1 MVSTYIDKRT
11 KINVFGL
18 KTTTRMYNQVGELT
32 RNQISYL
39 HAQLDTKK
47 YSFDRV
53 RHEALIKAK
62 IIPVGTPYI
71 PSDFPVPEKYKHL
84 PVNTTDATVNTQS
97 ETIMINETK
106 PKVEVLLSVEPPA
119 QAVEQD
125 VPEVDPAFDNSPLK
139 FTISEETLK
148 NITLGDIMHVVKQSQ
163 DLVSI
168 LLDNCHEMRNELREL
183 REELKALKAGDDKV
197 EEIIP
202 VAAIKIDDEIHP
214 EFRDV
219 EPAPLHHGMVLVDVN
234 VDQDEQGSEVT
245 YSETDNY
252 DEAEYE
258 EPIDDG
264 LDDVGDDEDDIAAV
278 VSSYTDFIHKRHTE
292 QQSAVPAVSTKKV
305 LPDLTISNNEFK
317 RRYGLKPKEVVD
329 IVADIMNADEDIKSD
344 PAEYYLY
351 AQSIYESIFAHAK
364 NDLVIQ
370 YEDGEY
376 EFNKAV
382 VGDIFTRYQEAL
394 AEVTSA

>member
-18 KTTTRMYNQVGELT
+18 KTTTRTHNKVGELT

-71 PSDFPVPEKYKHL
+71 PSDFPVPEKYQHL
-84 PVNTTDATVNTQS
+84 PVNTTPATVNTKS

-106 PKVEVLLSVEPPA
+106 PKVEVLMSFDPPA
-119 QAVEQD
+119 QVIEQD
-125 VPEVDPAFDNSPLK
+125 IPEVDPAFEGTSLK
-139 FTISEETLK
+139 YTISEETLK
-148 NITLGDIMHVVKQSQ
+148 NLTLGDIMHVVKQSQ

-183 REELKALKAGDDKV
+183 RDELKALKSNAADAV
-197 EEIIP
+197 EDVVETPP
-202 VAAIKIDDEIHP
+202 VGTVKISTELHP
-214 EFRDV
+214 DFHAV
-219 EPAPLHHGMVLVDVN
+219 EPAPLHHGMVAVDVN
-234 VDQDEQGSEVT
+234 VDQDEQITEVT
-245 YSETDNY
+245 YNETD
-252 DEAEYE
+252 DYE

-264 LDDVGDDEDDIAAV
+264 LDDIIDEDVEAAAN
-278 VSSYTDFIHKRHTE
+278 SYVDFVHKRWNE
-292 QQSAVPAVSTKKV
+292 EQSAVPQVSTKKV

-344 PAEYYLY
+344 PAEYFLY
-351 AQSIYESIFAHAK
+351 AQSIYQSIFAHAK

-376 EFNKAV
+376 EFNKAI

-394 AEVTSA
+394 AEVTSS

>member
-18 KTTTRMYNQVGELT
+18 KTTTRMYNKVGELT

-39 HAQLDTKK
+39 HAQLDTEK

-62 IIPVGTPYI
+62 IIPVGTPYT
-71 PSDFPVPEKYKHL
+71 PSDFPVPEKYQHL
-84 PVNTTDATVNTQS
+84 PVNTTDATVNTKS

-106 PKVEVLLSVEPPA
+106 PKVEVLMSFDPPA
-119 QAVEQD
+119 N
-125 VPEVDPAFDNSPLK
+125 VPVQEVPAVDPMPEASVVK
-139 FTISEETLK
+139 YTISEETLK

-183 REELKALKAGDDKV
+183 RDELKVLKSNADDVVDDVV
-197 EEIIP
+197 ETPPISA
-202 VAAIKIDDEIHP
+202 VKISTDIHP
-214 EFRDV
+214 EFHSA
-219 EPAPLHHGMVLVDVN
+219 EPAPLHHGMVAVDVN
-234 VDQDEQGSEVT
+234 VDQEEQGAEVT
-245 YSETDNY
+245 YT
-252 DEAEYE
+252 EADYE

-264 LDDVGDDEDDIAAV
+264 LDDVIDEDVEAAAN
-278 VSSYTDFIHKRHTE
+278 SYMDFVHKRWSE
-292 QQSAVPAVSTKKV
+292 EQSAVPAVSTKKV

-344 PAEYYLY
+344 PAEYFLY
-351 AQSIYESIFAHAK
+351 AQSIYQSIFAHAK

-376 EFNKAV
+376 EFNKAI

-394 AEVTSA
+394 AEVTSS

>member
-18 KTTTRMYNQVGELT
+18 KTTTRTHNKVGELT

-71 PSDFPVPEKYKHL
+71 PSDFPVPEKYQHL
-84 PVNTTDATVNTQS
+84 PDNTTDATVNTKS
-97 ETIMINETK
+97 ETIMINEIK
-106 PKVEVLLSVEPPA
+106 PKVEVLMSFDPPA
-119 QAVEQD
+119 QVIEQD
-125 VPEVDPAFDNSPLK
+125 VPVVDPAFDDASLK
-139 FTISEETLK
+139 YTISEETLK

-183 REELKALKAGDDKV
+183 RDELKALKSNAVDVV
-197 EEIIP
+197 EDAVETPPIGS
-202 VAAIKIDDEIHP
+202 VKISGEIHP
-214 EFRDV
+214 DLHAV
-219 EPAPLHHGMVLVDVN
+219 EPAPLHYGMVVTDVN
-234 VDQDEQGSEVT
+234 VDQDEQIAKVT
-245 YSETDNY
+245 YNESD
-252 DEAEYE
+252 YE

-264 LDDVGDDEDDIAAV
+264 LDDIIDEDVEAAAN
-278 VSSYTDFIHKRHTE
+278 SYMDFVHKRRNEE
-292 QQSAVPAVSTKKV
+292 QSTVPAVSTKKV

-364 NDLVIQ
+364 NDLIIQ
-370 YEDGEY
+370 YEYGEY

>member
-1 MVSTYIDKRT
+1 MVSTYIDKRS

-18 KTTTRMYNQVGELT
+18 KTTTRMYNKVGELT

-39 HAQLDTKK
+39 HAQLDTEK

-62 IIPVGTPYI
+62 IIPVGTPYT
-71 PSDFPVPEKYKHL
+71 PSDFPVPEKYQHL
-84 PVNTTDATVNTQS
+84 PVNTTDATVNTKS

-106 PKVEVLLSVEPPA
+106 PKVEVLMSFDPPA
-119 QAVEQD
+119 QVIEQD
-125 VPEVDPAFDNSPLK
+125 VPEVDPAFNDASLK
-139 FTISEETLK
+139 YTISEETLK

-183 REELKALKAGDDKV
+183 RAELKALKSGDDEV
-197 EEIIP
+197 EEIVP
-202 VAAIKIDDEIHP
+202 VTAVKIDNEIHP
-214 EFRDV
+214 DFHEV
-219 EPAPLHHGMVLVDVN
+219 EPAPHHHGMVVDVN
-234 VDQDEQGSEVT
+234 VDQDEQGAEVT
-245 YSETDNY
+245 YSESDNY
-252 DEAEYE
+252 VDVDYE

-264 LDDVGDDEDDIAAV
+264 LDDVDDDEIAAV
-278 VSSYTDFIHKRHTE
+278 VSSYTDFVRKRHME

-329 IVADIMNADEDIKSD
+329 IVADIMNADDDIKSD
-344 PAEYYLY
+344 PAEYFMY

-376 EFNKAV
+376 EFNKAI

-394 AEVTSA
+394 AEVTSS

>member
-18 KTTTRMYNQVGELT
+18 KTTTRMYNKVGELT

-39 HAQLDTKK
+39 HAQLDTEK

-62 IIPVGTPYI
+62 IIPVGTPYT
-71 PSDFPVPEKYKHL
+71 PSDFPVPEKYQHL
-84 PVNTTDATVNTQS
+84 PVNTTDATVNTKS

-106 PKVEVLLSVEPPA
+106 PKVEVLMSFDPPA
-119 QAVEQD
+119 QVIEQD
-125 VPEVDPAFDNSPLK
+125 VPEVDPAFDDASLK
-139 FTISEETLK
+139 YMISEETLK

-183 REELKALKAGDDKV
+183 RDELKALKSNAADVV
-197 EEIIP
+197 EDVVETPP
-202 VAAIKIDDEIHP
+202 VGTVKISTEIHP
-214 EFRDV
+214 EFHAV
-219 EPAPLHHGMVLVDVN
+219 EPAPLHHGMVAVDVN
-234 VDQDEQGSEVT
+234 VDQDEQIAKVT
-245 YSETDNY
+245 YNETD
-252 DEAEYE
+252 YE

-264 LDDVGDDEDDIAAV
+264 LDDIIDEDVEAAAN
-278 VSSYTDFIHKRHTE
+278 SYMDFVHKRWSE
-292 QQSAVPAVSTKKV
+292 EKSAVPAVSTKKV

-329 IVADIMNADEDIKSD
+329 IVADIMNADEDVKSD
-344 PAEYYLY
+344 PAEYFLY
-351 AQSIYESIFAHAK
+351 AQSIYQSIFAHAK

-376 EFNKAV
+376 EFNKAI

-394 AEVTSA
+394 AEVTSS

>member
-71 PSDFPVPEKYKHL
+71 PSDFPVPEKYQHL
-84 PVNTTDATVNTQS
+84 PDNTTDATVNTKS

-106 PKVEVLLSVEPPA
+106 PKVEVLMSFDPPA
-119 QAVEQD
+119 NVPAKQEPAVD
-125 VPEVDPAFDNSPLK
+125 PVPEVGVTK
-139 FTISEETLK
+139 YMISEETLK

-168 LLDNCHEMRNELREL
+168 LLDSCHEMRNELREL
-183 REELKALKAGDDKV
+183 RDELKALKSNADDAV
-197 EEIIP
+197 EDVVETPPISS
-202 VAAIKIDDEIHP
+202 VKISSEIHP
-214 EFRDV
+214 DFHAV
-219 EPAPLHHGMVLVDVN
+219 EPAPLHYGMVAVDVN
-234 VDQDEQGSEVT
+234 ADQDEQIAEVT
-245 YSETDNY
+245 YNETED
-252 DEAEYE
+252 YE

-264 LDDVGDDEDDIAAV
+264 LDDIIDEDVEAAAN
-278 VSSYTDFIHKRHTE
+278 SYMDFVHKRRSE
-292 QQSAVPAVSTKKV
+292 EQSAVPAVSTKKV

-344 PAEYYLY
+344 PAEYFLY
-351 AQSIYESIFAHAK
+351 AQSIYQSIFAHAK

-376 EFNKAV
+376 EFNKAI

-394 AEVTSA
+394 AEVTSS

>member
-1 MVSTYIDKRT
+1 MISTYIDKRT

-47 YSFDRV
+47 CSFDRV

-62 IIPVGTPYI
+62 IIPVGTPYT

-106 PKVEVLLSVEPPA
+106 PKVEVLLSSEPPA
-119 QAVEQD
+119 QAVEQA
-125 VPEVDPAFDNSPLK
+125 VPVVDPVFDNSLLK
-139 FTISEETLK
+139 YSISEETLK

-183 REELKALKAGDDKV
+183 RDELKALKSNTENTV
-197 EEIIP
+197 EDAEETPLIGT
-202 VAAIKIDDEIHP
+202 IKISTELHP
-214 EFRDV
+214 DFHAV
-219 EPAPLHHGMVLVDVN
+219 EPAPLHHGMVVVDVN
-234 VDQDEQGSEVT
+234 VDQDEQGAEVT
-245 YSETDNY
+245 YSESED
-252 DEAEYE
+252 YE

-264 LDDVGDDEDDIAAV
+264 LDDIIDEDVEAAAN
-278 VSSYTDFIHKRHTE
+278 SHIDFVHKRWSE
-292 QQSAVPAVSTKKV
+292 EQSAVPAVSTKKV

-344 PAEYYLY
+344 PAEYFLY
-351 AQSIYESIFAHAK
+351 AQSIYQSIFAHAK

-376 EFNKAV
+376 EFNKAI

-394 AEVTSA
+394 AEVTSS

>member
-18 KTTTRMYNQVGELT
+18 KTTTRTHNKVGELT

-71 PSDFPVPEKYKHL
+71 PSDFPVPEKYQHL
-84 PVNTTDATVNTQS
+84 PVNTTPATVNTKS

-106 PKVEVLLSVEPPA
+106 PKVEVLMSFDPPA
-119 QAVEQD
+119 QVIEQD
-125 VPEVDPAFDNSPLK
+125 IPEVDPAFEGTSLK
-139 FTISEETLK
+139 YTISEETLK

-183 REELKALKAGDDKV
+183 REELKALKSNAVDAV
-197 EEIIP
+197 EDAVETPPIGTIKTSTEIDP
-202 VAAIKIDDEIHP
+202 DFHA
-214 EFRDV
+214 V
-219 EPAPLHHGMVLVDVN
+219 EPAPLHHGMVVADVN
-234 VDQDEQGSEVT
+234 VDQDEQIAEVT
-245 YSETDNY
+245 YNESD
-252 DEAEYE
+252 YE

-264 LDDVGDDEDDIAAV
+264 LDDIIDEDVEAAAN
-278 VSSYTDFIHKRHTE
+278 SYVDFVHKRWNE
-292 QQSAVPAVSTKKV
+292 EQSAVPQVSTKKV

-344 PAEYYLY
+344 PAEYFLY
-351 AQSIYESIFAHAK
+351 AQSIYQSIFAHAK

-376 EFNKAV
+376 EFNKAI

-394 AEVTSA
+394 AEVTSS

>member
-18 KTTTRMYNQVGELT
+18 KTTTRMYNKVGELT

-71 PSDFPVPEKYKHL
+71 PSDFPVPEKYQHL
-84 PVNTTDATVNTQS
+84 PLNTTDATVNTKS

-106 PKVEVLLSVEPPA
+106 PKVEVLMSFDPPA
-119 QAVEQD
+119 N
-125 VPEVDPAFDNSPLK
+125 VPVQEVPAVDPAFDDASLK
-139 FTISEETLK
+139 YTISEEMLK

-183 REELKALKAGDDKV
+183 RDELKALKSNAVDVV
-197 EEIIP
+197 EDAVETPPIGS
-202 VAAIKIDDEIHP
+202 VKISTENHSEIHA
-214 EFRDV
+214 V
-219 EPAPLHHGMVLVDVN
+219 EPAPLHHGMVAVDVN
-234 VDQDEQGSEVT
+234 VDQDEQGAEVT
-245 YSETDNY
+245 YNETED
-252 DEAEYE
+252 YE

-264 LDDVGDDEDDIAAV
+264 LDDIIDEDVEAAAN
-278 VSSYTDFIHKRHTE
+278 SYMDFVHKRRNEE
-292 QQSAVPAVSTKKV
+292 QLAVPAVSTKKV

-329 IVADIMNADEDIKSD
+329 IVADIMNADEDVKSD
-344 PAEYYLY
+344 PAEYFLY
-351 AQSIYESIFAHAK
+351 AQSIYQSIFAHAK

-376 EFNKAV
+376 EFNKAI

-394 AEVTSA
+394 AEVTSS

>member
-18 KTTTRMYNQVGELT
+18 KTTTRTHNKVGELT

-71 PSDFPVPEKYKHL
+71 PSDFPVPEKYQHL
-84 PVNTTDATVNTQS
+84 PVNTTDATVNTKS

-106 PKVEVLLSVEPPA
+106 PKVEVLMSFDPPA
-119 QAVEQD
+119 QVIEQD
-125 VPEVDPAFDNSPLK
+125 VPEVDPAFEGASLK
-139 FTISEETLK
+139 YTISEETLK

-183 REELKALKAGDDKV
+183 REELKALKSNAVDAV
-197 EEIIP
+197 EDAVETPPIGS
-202 VAAIKIDDEIHP
+202 VKISTDIHP
-214 EFRDV
+214 DFHAV
-219 EPAPLHHGMVLVDVN
+219 EPASLHYGMVVTDVN
-234 VDQDEQGSEVT
+234 VDQDEQIAKVT
-245 YSETDNY
+245 YNETD
-252 DEAEYE
+252 DYE

-264 LDDVGDDEDDIAAV
+264 LDDIIDEDVEAAAN
-278 VSSYTDFIHKRHTE
+278 SYMDFVHKRRNE
-292 QQSAVPAVSTKKV
+292 EQSAVPQVSIKKV
-305 LPDLTISNNEFK
+305 LPDLTVSNNEFK

-344 PAEYYLY
+344 PAEYFLY
-351 AQSIYESIFAHAK
+351 AQSIYQSIFAHAK

-376 EFNKAV
+376 EFNKAI

-394 AEVTSA
+394 AEVTSS

>member
-1 MVSTYIDKRT
+1 MISTYIDKRT

-18 KTTTRMYNQVGELT
+18 KTTTRTHNKVGELT

-71 PSDFPVPEKYKHL
+71 PSDFPVPEKYQHL
-84 PVNTTDATVNTQS
+84 PVNPTDATVNTKS

-106 PKVEVLLSVEPPA
+106 PKVEVLMSFDPPA
-119 QAVEQD
+119 QVIEQD
-125 VPEVDPAFDNSPLK
+125 VPVVDPAFDDASLK
-139 FTISEETLK
+139 YTISEETLK

-183 REELKALKAGDDKV
+183 REELKALQSNTEDTV
-197 EEIIP
+197 EDAVETP
-202 VAAIKIDDEIHP
+202 PTGTIKINTELHP
-214 EFRDV
+214 DFHAV
-219 EPAPLHHGMVLVDVN
+219 EPAPLHYGMVAVDVN
-234 VDQDEQGSEVT
+234 VDQDEQIAEVT
-245 YSETDNY
+245 YSESED
-252 DEAEYE
+252 YE

-264 LDDVGDDEDDIAAV
+264 LDDIIDEDVEAGAN
-278 VSSYTDFIHKRHTE
+278 SYMDFVHKRWSE
-292 QQSAVPAVSTKKV
+292 EQSAVPAVSTKKV

-344 PAEYYLY
+344 PAEYFLY
-351 AQSIYESIFAHAK
+351 AQSIYQSIFAHAK
-364 NDLVIQ
+364 NNLVIQ

-376 EFNKAV
+376 GFNKAI

-394 AEVTSA
+394 AEVISA

>member
-18 KTTTRMYNQVGELT
+18 KTTTRTHNKVGELT

-71 PSDFPVPEKYKHL
+71 PSDFPVPEKYQHL
-84 PVNTTDATVNTQS
+84 PVNTTDATVNTKS

-106 PKVEVLLSVEPPA
+106 PKVEVLMSFDPPA
-119 QAVEQD
+119 QVIEQD
-125 VPEVDPAFDNSPLK
+125 VPEVDPAFEGASLK
-139 FTISEETLK
+139 YTISEDTLK

-183 REELKALKAGDDKV
+183 REELKALKSNAVDAV
-197 EEIIP
+197 EDAVETPPIGT
-202 VAAIKIDDEIHP
+202 IKTSTEIHP
-214 EFRDV
+214 DFHAV
-219 EPAPLHHGMVLVDVN
+219 EPAPLHHGMVVADVN
-234 VDQDEQGSEVT
+234 VDQDEQIAEVT
-245 YSETDNY
+245 YNETD
-252 DEAEYE
+252 YE

-264 LDDVGDDEDDIAAV
+264 LDDIIDEDVEAAAN
-278 VSSYTDFIHKRHTE
+278 SYMDFVHKRRNE
-292 QQSAVPAVSTKKV
+292 EQSAVPAVSTKKV

-317 RRYGLKPKEVVD
+317 RWYGLKPKEVVD

-344 PAEYYLY
+344 PAEYFLY
-351 AQSIYESIFAHAK
+351 AQSIYQSIFAHAK

-376 EFNKAV
+376 EFNKAI

-394 AEVTSA
+394 AEVTSS

>member
-18 KTTTRMYNQVGELT
+18 KTTTRTHNKVGELT

-71 PSDFPVPEKYKHL
+71 PSDFPVPEKYQHL
-84 PVNTTDATVNTQS
+84 PVNTTDATVNTKS

-106 PKVEVLLSVEPPA
+106 PKVEVLMSFDPPA
-119 QAVEQD
+119 N
-125 VPEVDPAFDNSPLK
+125 VPVQEVPAVDPMPEASVAK
-139 FTISEETLK
+139 YTISEETLK

-183 REELKALKAGDDKV
+183 RDELKALKSNAEDTV
-197 EEIIP
+197 EDAVETP
-202 VAAIKIDDEIHP
+202 PTGTIKINTELHP
-214 EFRDV
+214 GFYAI
-219 EPAPLHHGMVLVDVN
+219 EPAPLHHGMVVVDVN
-234 VDQDEQGSEVT
+234 VDQDEQIAEVT
-245 YSETDNY
+245 YNETED
-252 DEAEYE
+252 YE

-264 LDDVGDDEDDIAAV
+264 LDDIVDEDVEAAAN
-278 VSSYTDFIHKRHTE
+278 SYMDFVHKRWSE
-292 QQSAVPAVSTKKV
+292 EQSAVPAVSTKKV

-344 PAEYYLY
+344 PAEYFLY
-351 AQSIYESIFAHAK
+351 AQSIYQSIFAHAK
-364 NDLVIQ
+364 NNLMIQ

-376 EFNKAV
+376 EFNKAI

-394 AEVTSA
+394 AEVTSS

>member
-18 KTTTRMYNQVGELT
+18 KTTTRMYNKVGELT

-39 HAQLDTKK
+39 HAQLDTMK

-62 IIPVGTPYI
+62 IIPVGTPYT
-71 PSDFPVPEKYKHL
+71 PSDFPVPEKYQHL
-84 PVNTTDATVNTQS
+84 PVNPTDATVNTQS

-106 PKVEVLLSVEPPA
+106 PKVEVLMSFDPPA
-119 QAVEQD
+119 QVIEQD
-125 VPEVDPAFDNSPLK
+125 VPEVDPAFNDASLK
-139 FTISEETLK
+139 YTISEETLK

-183 REELKALKAGDDKV
+183 RDELKALKSNNDEV

-202 VAAIKIDDEIHP
+202 TTSVKFDNEIHP
-214 EFRDV
+214 DFHEV
-219 EPAPLHHGMVLVDVN
+219 EPAPLHHGIVLVDVN
-234 VDQDEQGSEVT
+234 VDQDEQGAEVT
-245 YSETDNY
+245 YSEADNY

-264 LDDVGDDEDDIAAV
+264 LDDVGDDDDVAAA

-292 QQSAVPAVSTKKV
+292 QQSTVPAVSTKKV

-344 PAEYYLY
+344 PAEYFLY

-376 EFNKAV
+376 EFNKAI

-394 AEVTSA
+394 AEVTSS

>member
-18 KTTTRMYNQVGELT
+18 KTTTRTHNKVGELT

-71 PSDFPVPEKYKHL
+71 PSDFPVPEKYQHL
-84 PVNTTDATVNTQS
+84 PVNTTDATVNTKS

-106 PKVEVLLSVEPPA
+106 PKVEVLMSFDPPA
-119 QAVEQD
+119 QVIEQD
-125 VPEVDPAFDNSPLK
+125 VPEVDPAFEGASLK
-139 FTISEETLK
+139 YTISEETLK

-183 REELKALKAGDDKV
+183 REELKALKSNAVDAV
-197 EEIIP
+197 EDAVETPPIGS
-202 VAAIKIDDEIHP
+202 VKISTDIHP
-214 EFRDV
+214 DFHAV
-219 EPAPLHHGMVLVDVN
+219 EPASLHYGMVVTDVN
-234 VDQDEQGSEVT
+234 VDQDEQIAKVT
-245 YSETDNY
+245 YNETD
-252 DEAEYE
+252 DYE
-258 EPIDDG
+258 EPVDDG
-264 LDDVGDDEDDIAAV
+264 LDDIIDEDVEAAAN
-278 VSSYTDFIHKRHTE
+278 SYMDFVHKRRNE
-292 QQSAVPAVSTKKV
+292 EQSAVLQVSIKKV
-305 LPDLTISNNEFK
+305 LPELTVSNNEFK

-344 PAEYYLY
+344 PAEYFLY
-351 AQSIYESIFAHAK
+351 AQSIYQSIFAHAK

-376 EFNKAV
+376 EFNKAI

-394 AEVTSA
+394 AEVTSS

>member
-18 KTTTRMYNQVGELT
+18 KTTTRTHNKVGELT

-39 HAQLDTKK
+39 HAQLDTKR

-71 PSDFPVPEKYKHL
+71 PSDFPVPEKYQHL
-84 PVNTTDATVNTQS
+84 PVNPTDATVNTKS

-106 PKVEVLLSVEPPA
+106 PKVEVLMAFDPPA
-119 QAVEQD
+119 S
-125 VPEVDPAFDNSPLK
+125 VPVQQEPAVDPMTESSVTK
-139 FTISEETLK
+139 YMISEETLK

-183 REELKALKAGDDKV
+183 REELKALKCNPNDV
-197 EEIIP
+197 VEIIP
-202 VAAIKIDDEIHP
+202 ANPVKLDNEIHP
-214 EFRDV
+214 EFHEA
-219 EPAPLHHGMVLVDVN
+219 EPAPLHHGMVVVDVN
-234 VDQDEQGSEVT
+234 VDQDEQIAEVT
-245 YSETDNY
+245 YNETD
-252 DEAEYE
+252 EYE

-264 LDDVGDDEDDIAAV
+264 LDDIIDEDVEAAAN
-278 VSSYTDFIHKRHTE
+278 SYIDFVHKRWSE
-292 QQSAVPAVSTKKV
+292 EQSAVPAVSTKKV

-344 PAEYYLY
+344 PAEYFLY
-351 AQSIYESIFAHAK
+351 AQSIYQSIFAHAK

-376 EFNKAV
+376 EFNKAI

-394 AEVTSA
+394 AEVTSS

>member
-18 KTTTRMYNQVGELT
+18 KTTTRMHNQVGELT

-71 PSDFPVPEKYKHL
+71 PSDFPVPEKYQHL
-84 PVNTTDATVNTQS
+84 PVNTTDATVNTKS

-106 PKVEVLLSVEPPA
+106 PKVEVLLSSEPPA
-119 QAVEQD
+119 QAVEQA

-183 REELKALKAGDDKV
+183 REELKALKCNPDDVV
-197 EEIIP
+197 EIVP
-202 VAAIKIDDEIHP
+202 VDAIKIDNEIHP
-214 EFRDV
+214 DFHDV
-219 EPAPLHHGMVLVDVN
+219 EPAPLHHDMVLVDVN

-264 LDDVGDDEDDIAAV
+264 LDDADDEDVAAV
-278 VSSYTDFIHKRHTE
+278 VSSYTDFIHKRHME
-292 QQSAVPAVSTKKV
+292 QQSTVPAVSTKKV

-351 AQSIYESIFAHAK
+351 AQSIYQSIFAHAK

-376 EFNKAV
+376 EFNKAI

-394 AEVTSA
+394 AEVTSS

>member
-18 KTTTRMYNQVGELT
+18 KTTTRTHNKVGELT

-39 HAQLDTKK
+39 LAQLDTKK

-71 PSDFPVPEKYKHL
+71 PSDFPVPEKYRHL
-84 PVNTTDATVNTQS
+84 PVNTTDATVNTKS

-119 QAVEQD
+119 QVIEQD
-125 VPEVDPAFDNSPLK
+125 VPVVDPAFDDASLK
-139 FTISEETLK
+139 YTISEETLK

-183 REELKALKAGDDKV
+183 RDELKALKSNAVDVV
-197 EEIIP
+197 EDAVETPPIGS
-202 VAAIKIDDEIHP
+202 VKISGEIHP
-214 EFRDV
+214 DFHAV
-219 EPAPLHHGMVLVDVN
+219 EPAPLHYGMVVTDVN
-234 VDQDEQGSEVT
+234 VDQDEQIAKVT
-245 YSETDNY
+245 YNESD
-252 DEAEYE
+252 YE

-264 LDDVGDDEDDIAAV
+264 LDDIIDEDVEAAAN
-278 VSSYTDFIHKRHTE
+278 SYMDFVHKRRNEE
-292 QQSAVPAVSTKKV
+292 QSTVPAVSTKKV

-364 NDLVIQ
+364 NDLIIQ

-376 EFNKAV
+376 EFNKAI

-394 AEVTSA
+394 AEVTSS

>member
-18 KTTTRMYNQVGELT
+18 KTTTRMYNKVGELT

-39 HAQLDTKK
+39 HAQLDTEK

-84 PVNTTDATVNTQS
+84 PVNTTVATVNTQS

-119 QAVEQD
+119 QVIEQD

-183 REELKALKAGDDKV
+183 RDELKALKSNAVDVV
-197 EEIIP
+197 EDAVETPPIGS
-202 VAAIKIDDEIHP
+202 VKISSEIHP
-214 EFRDV
+214 DFHAV
-219 EPAPLHHGMVLVDVN
+219 EPAPLHYDMVVTDVN
-234 VDQDEQGSEVT
+234 VDQDEQIAKVT
-245 YSETDNY
+245 YN
-252 DEAEYE
+252 EADYE

-264 LDDVGDDEDDIAAV
+264 LDDIIDEDVEAAANG
-278 VSSYTDFIHKRHTE
+278 YMDFVHKRRSE
-292 QQSAVPAVSTKKV
+292 EQSAVPPVSTKKV
-305 LPDLTISNNEFK
+305 LPDLTITNNEFK

-344 PAEYYLY
+344 PAEYFLY
-351 AQSIYESIFAHAK
+351 AQSIYQSIFAHAK

-376 EFNKAV
+376 EFNKAI

-394 AEVTSA
+394 AEVTSS

>member
-18 KTTTRMYNQVGELT
+18 NTTTRTHNKVGELT

-71 PSDFPVPEKYKHL
+71 PSDFPVPEKYQHL
-84 PVNTTDATVNTQS
+84 PNNTTDATVNTKS

-106 PKVEVLLSVEPPA
+106 PKVEVLMSFDPPA
-119 QAVEQD
+119 N
-125 VPEVDPAFDNSPLK
+125 VPVQEAPAVDPVPDVGVTK
-139 FTISEETLK
+139 YMISEETLK

-183 REELKALKAGDDKV
+183 RDELKALKSNAADAV
-197 EEIIP
+197 EDVVETP
-202 VAAIKIDDEIHP
+202 PTGTIKISTELHP
-214 EFRDV
+214 DFHAV
-219 EPAPLHHGMVLVDVN
+219 EPAPLHNGMVVVDVN
-234 VDQDEQGSEVT
+234 VDQDEQIAEVT
-245 YSETDNY
+245 YNETED
-252 DEAEYE
+252 YE
-258 EPIDDG
+258 GPIDDG
-264 LDDVGDDEDDIAAV
+264 LDDIIDEDVGAAANN
-278 VSSYTDFIHKRHTE
+278 YMDFVHKRWSE
-292 QQSAVPAVSTKKV
+292 EQSAVPAVSTKKV

-344 PAEYYLY
+344 PAEYFLY
-351 AQSIYESIFAHAK
+351 AQSIYQSIFAHAK
-364 NDLVIQ
+364 NNLVIQ

-376 EFNKAV
+376 EFNKAI

-394 AEVTSA
+394 AEVTSS

>member
-18 KTTTRMYNQVGELT
+18 KTTTRMHNKVGELT

-39 HAQLDTKK
+39 HALLDTKK

-71 PSDFPVPEKYKHL
+71 PSDFPVPEKYQHL
-84 PVNTTDATVNTQS
+84 PVNTTDATVNTKS

-106 PKVEVLLSVEPPA
+106 PKVEVLMSFDPPA
-119 QAVEQD
+119 N
-125 VPEVDPAFDNSPLK
+125 VPVQEVPAVDPMPEASVVK
-139 FTISEETLK
+139 YTISEETLK

-183 REELKALKAGDDKV
+183 REELKVLKSNDD
-197 EEIIP
+197 EAQEIVLVNP
-202 VAAIKIDDEIHP
+202 IKIDTEIHP
-214 EFRDV
+214 DFHEV
-219 EPAPLHHGMVLVDVN
+219 EPVPLHHGMVAVDVN
-234 VDQDEQGSEVT
+234 VDQDEQIAEVT
-245 YSETDNY
+245 YNETED
-252 DEAEYE
+252 YE

-264 LDDVGDDEDDIAAV
+264 LDDVIDEDVEASAN
-278 VSSYTDFIHKRHTE
+278 SYMDFVHKRWSE
-292 QQSAVPAVSTKKV
+292 EQSAVPAVSTKKV

-344 PAEYYLY
+344 PAEHFLY
-351 AQSIYESIFAHAK
+351 AQSIYQSIFAHAK

-376 EFNKAV
+376 EFNKAI

-394 AEVTSA
+394 AEVTSS

>member
-18 KTTTRMYNQVGELT
+18 KTTTRTHNKVGELT

-106 PKVEVLLSVEPPA
+106 PNVQVLMSFDPPA
-119 QAVEQD
+119 S
-125 VPEVDPAFDNSPLK
+125 VPVKQEPAVDPIPDVGVTK
-139 FTISEETLK
+139 YMISEETLK

-183 REELKALKAGDDKV
+183 RDELKALKSNTVDVVDDAV
-197 EEIIP
+197 ETP
-202 VAAIKIDDEIHP
+202 LVDAVKISTDIHP
-214 EFRDV
+214 EFHSA
-219 EPAPLHHGMVLVDVN
+219 EPAPLHHGMVAVDVN
-234 VDQDEQGSEVT
+234 VDQDEQIAEVT
-245 YSETDNY
+245 YSESED
-252 DEAEYE
+252 YE

-264 LDDVGDDEDDIAAV
+264 LDDIIDEDVEAAAN
-278 VSSYTDFIHKRHTE
+278 SYIDFVHKRWSE
-292 QQSAVPAVSTKKV
+292 EQSAVPPVSTKKV

-329 IVADIMNADEDIKSD
+329 IVADIMNVDEDVKSD
-344 PAEYYLY
+344 PAEYFLY
-351 AQSIYESIFAHAK
+351 AQSIYQSIFAHAK

-376 EFNKAV
+376 EFNKAI

-394 AEVTSA
+394 AEVTSS

>member
-18 KTTTRMYNQVGELT
+18 KTTTRTHNKVGELT

-39 HAQLDTKK
+39 LAQLDTKK

-71 PSDFPVPEKYKHL
+71 PSDFPVPEKYRHL
-84 PVNTTDATVNTQS
+84 PVNTTDATVNTKS
-97 ETIMINETK
+97 ETIMINEIK

-119 QAVEQD
+119 QVIEQD
-125 VPEVDPAFDNSPLK
+125 VPVVDPAFDDASLK
-139 FTISEETLK
+139 YTISEETLK

-183 REELKALKAGDDKV
+183 RDELKALKSNAVDVV
-197 EEIIP
+197 EDAVETPPIGSG
-202 VAAIKIDDEIHP
+202 EIHP
-214 EFRDV
+214 DFHAV
-219 EPAPLHHGMVLVDVN
+219 EPAPLHYGMVVTDVN
-234 VDQDEQGSEVT
+234 VDQDEQIAKVT
-245 YSETDNY
+245 YNESD
-252 DEAEYE
+252 YE

-264 LDDVGDDEDDIAAV
+264 LDDIIDEDVEAAAN
-278 VSSYTDFIHKRHTE
+278 SYMDFVHKRRNEE
-292 QQSAVPAVSTKKV
+292 QSTVPAVSTKKV

-364 NDLVIQ
+364 NDLIIQ

-394 AEVTSA
+394 AEVTSS

>member
-1 MVSTYIDKRT
+1 MISTYIDKRT

-71 PSDFPVPEKYKHL
+71 PSDFPVPEKYQHL
-84 PVNTTDATVNTQS
+84 PDNTTDATVNTKS

-106 PKVEVLLSVEPPA
+106 PKVEVLMSFDPPA
-119 QAVEQD
+119 NVPAKQEPAVD
-125 VPEVDPAFDNSPLK
+125 PVPEVGVTK
-139 FTISEETLK
+139 YMISEETLK

-183 REELKALKAGDDKV
+183 RDELKALKSNADDAV
-197 EEIIP
+197 EDVVETPPISS
-202 VAAIKIDDEIHP
+202 VKISSEIHP
-214 EFRDV
+214 DFHAV
-219 EPAPLHHGMVLVDVN
+219 EPAPLHYGMVAVDVN
-234 VDQDEQGSEVT
+234 VDQDEQIAEVT
-245 YSETDNY
+245 YNETED
-252 DEAEYE
+252 YE

-264 LDDVGDDEDDIAAV
+264 LDDIIDEDVEAAAN
-278 VSSYTDFIHKRHTE
+278 SYMDFVHKRRSE
-292 QQSAVPAVSTKKV
+292 EQSAVPAVSTKKV

-344 PAEYYLY
+344 PAEYFLY
-351 AQSIYESIFAHAK
+351 AQSIYQSIFAHAK

-376 EFNKAV
+376 EFNKAI

-394 AEVTSA
+394 AEVTSS